1 MNFGQQLKEARVRA
15 GMTQIEIVQQL
26 AVKEGLSLLDTA
38 KIKNKLVSISA
49 WENNKNMPDGLTLI
63 RLQDMLNVVFTE
75 KDSLS
80 H

>member
-1 MNFGQQLKEARVRA
+1 MNFGQQLKEARARA
-15 GMTQIEIVQQL
+15 GMMQLEIAQQL

-38 KIKNKLVSISA
+38 KIKNKLVSISK
-49 WENNKNMPDGLTLI
+49 WENNKYMPDSLTLI

-75 KDSLS
+75 KNNLS